1 MHLHDVFDGVLER
14 FNAATDVSV
23 IETGTIRGNREQ
35 DFTGDGWSTLY
46 FANTFH
52 ETVSIDLD
60 VSVAISVLRADGLLD
75 RVELI
80 QGDTRIELPKLMES
94 NRQFDI
100 VFLDSDNNADLIFDE
115 FQIARLMTKPRGL
128 IVIDDVELPD
138 TSFGALKGL
147 RVIEFLAER
156 SIPYALHVRMG
167 WNGYRTGVLVVE
179 ADHVRAL

>member
-1 MHLHDVFDGVLER
+1 MHLHDVFDVIFER
-14 FNAATDVSV
+14 FNARTDVHV
-23 IETGTIRGNREQ
+23 LETGTIRDSAHKG
-35 DFTGDGWSTLY
+35 FVGDGWSTLY
-46 FANTFH
+46 FGNTFR

-60 VSVAISVLRADGLLD
+60 ISVACGVLRAEKLLD
-75 RVELI
+75 RVDLI

-115 FQIARLMTKPRGL
+115 FQIARQMTKSRGL

-138 TSFGALKGL
+138 TTFGALKGS
-147 RVIEFLAER
+147 RVIAWLVEHRVPFTLHER
-156 SIPYALHVRMG
+156 SG

-179 ADHVRAL
+179 ADHVRTL